1 MKSWSTPM
9 ADCASLRNNGNLAPM
24 AADHRKRDD
33 RLFTIKDVTAVLPV
47 SKRTVRDEISD

>member
-1 MKSWSTPM
+1 
-9 ADCASLRNNGNLAPM
+9 M